1 MIGFLAANGG
11 QALIARNVG
20 SFTLAL
26 LVAALLAGCGSSGGS
41 SGSSASSSSTDA
53 SAQTETRPG
62 SAVVYQ
68 RIEAMTSCAKL
79 QAESDRAK
87 TYHSRELKAG
97 DVDMAKVSTSYMEAA
112 DARIQEIGCH
122 G

>member
-1 MIGFLAANGG
+1 LAR
-11 QALIARNVG
+11 QALSDKNIG
-20 SFTLAL
+20 GIAL

-41 SGSSASSSSTDA
+41 SGGSDQ

-62 SAVVYQ
+62 SAAVYE
-68 RIEAMTSCAKL
+68 RIGALTDCSAL
-79 QAESDRAK
+79 QAEFDRAHV
-87 TYHSRELKAG
+87 YHSREMNAG

-112 DARIQEIGCH
+112 DARMQELGCH